1 MRGMNATQTR
11 PNRLSF
17 GARLRKDLRRNF
29 SLYMLALPAIV
40 AIFLLH
46 YVPMYGVVIAF
57 QDFRP
62 ARGIWGSTWVGLG
75 NFRRFFN
82 SYQCTEIIGNTV
94 KLSLLNLLC
103 TFPMP
108 ILLAL
113 MLNQVYNR
121 RVRKGLQTLVYLPHF
136 IATVVLV
143 SMMNV
148 LFSPSMGLFGALC
161 DLLGVRNPPD
171 LMAKSSAFRPMFV
184 GASIWQNAGWDSIIY
199 IAALTSIDPFLYE
212 AATVDGATKLQRVW
226 HIDLPS
232 ILPTMVT
239 LLIMRTGS
247 IMNVNFDRAFLLQN
261 DLNIGVSE
269 IISTYEYKLG
279 IKQGQ
284 YGYSAAI
291 GLFNN
296 VVNLILLLIVN
307 TVSKKFSGTSL
318 W

>member
-1 MRGMNATQTR
+1 MAQISTQRGTA
-11 PNRLSF
+11 SF
-17 GARLRKDLRRNF
+17 SARLEKDLRKNYP
-29 SLYMLALPAIV
+29 LYLLALPAV
-40 AIFLLH
+40 VVVFLLC

-62 ARGIWGSTWVGLG
+62 AKGIWGSEWVGLD
-75 NFRRFFN
+75 NFTRFFN
-82 SYQCTEIIGNTV
+82 SYQCSSIFRNTIS
-94 KLSLLNLLC
+94 LSLLNLLF
-103 TFPMP
+103 TFPVP

-113 MLNQVYNR
+113 FLNQVYMP
-121 RVRKGLQTLVYLPHF
+121 RVKKSIQTLVYLPHF

-148 LFSPSMGLFGALC
+148 LFSPSMGPYGAIC
-161 DLLGVRNPPD
+161 RTMGITNPPEI
-171 LMAKSSAFRPMFV
+171 MAQSSAFQPLFI

-199 IAALTSIDPFLYE
+199 IAALTSIDPSLYE
-212 AATVDGATKLQRVW
+212 AATVDGATKFQRVC

-239 LLIMRTGS
+239 LLIMRAGS
-247 IMNVNFDRAFLLQN
+247 LMNVNFDRAFLLQN

-284 YGYSAAI
+284 YSYSAAI

-296 VVNLILLLIVN
+296 VINLVLLLVVN
-307 TVSKKFSGTSL
+307 KISKKLAGTGL

>member
-1 MRGMNATQTR
+1 MAQISTQRGTA
-11 PNRLSF
+11 SF
-17 GARLRKDLRRNF
+17 SARLGKDLRKNYP
-29 SLYMLALPAIV
+29 LYLLALPAV
-40 AIFLLH
+40 VVVFLLC

-62 ARGIWGSTWVGLG
+62 AKGIWGSEWVGLD
-75 NFRRFFN
+75 NFTRFFN
-82 SYQCTEIIGNTV
+82 SYQCSSIFRNTIS
-94 KLSLLNLLC
+94 LSLLNLLF
-103 TFPMP
+103 TFPVP

-113 MLNQVYNR
+113 FLNQIYMP
-121 RVRKGLQTLVYLPHF
+121 RVKKSIQTLVYLPHF

-148 LFSPSMGLFGALC
+148 LFSPSMGPYGAIC
-161 DLLGVRNPPD
+161 RAMGITNPPEI
-171 LMAKSSAFRPMFV
+171 MAQSSAFQPLFI

-199 IAALTSIDPFLYE
+199 IAALTSIDPSLYE
-212 AATVDGATKLQRVW
+212 AATVDGATKFQRVC

-239 LLIMRTGS
+239 LLIMRAGS
-247 IMNVNFDRAFLLQN
+247 LMNVNFDRAFLLQN

-284 YGYSAAI
+284 YSYSAAI

-296 VVNLILLLIVN
+296 VINLVLLLVVN
-307 TVSKKFSGTSL
+307 KISKKLAGTGL

>member
-1 MRGMNATQTR
+1 MTKTNSVRHELPFR
-11 PNRLSF
+11 VRLTKDI
-17 GARLRKDLRRNF
+17 RKNYP
-29 SLYMLALPAIV
+29 LYLLALPAIIM
-40 AIFLLH
+40 IFFLN
-46 YVPMYGVVIAF
+46 YVPMYGVVMAF

-62 ARGIWGSTWVGLG
+62 VRGIWGSEWVGLA
-75 NFRRFFN
+75 NFMRFFN
-82 SYQCTEIIGNTV
+82 SYQFSEIIGNTLG
-94 KLSLLNLLC
+94 LSLMNLLW

-108 ILLAL
+108 IILAL
-113 MLNQVYNR
+113 LLNQVYQPSI
-121 RVRKGLQTLVYLPHF
+121 RKGIQTLVYLPHF

-148 LFSPSMGLFGALC
+148 LFSPAMGPFGAIC
-161 DLLGVRNPPD
+161 RMIGIGNPPE
-171 LMAKSSAFRPMFV
+171 LMAMSSAFRPMFI

-199 IAALTSIDPFLYE
+199 IAALTSIDPSLYE

-239 LLIMRTGS
+239 LLIMRAGS
-247 IMNVNFDRAFLLQN
+247 IMNLNFDRAFLLQN

-279 IKQGQ
+279 LKQGQ
-284 YGYSAAI
+284 FSYSAAI

-296 VVNLILLLIVN
+296 IINLILLLIVN
-307 TVSKKFSGTSL
+307 KTSKKLSGTGL

>member
-1 MRGMNATQTR
+1 MTTKQQHILPYRV
-11 PNRLSF
+11 RL
-17 GARLRKDLRRNF
+17 GKDLRKNYA
-29 SLYMLALPAIV
+29 LYLLAVPAV
-40 AIFLLH
+40 LAIFFLN
-46 YVPMYGVVIAF
+46 YVPMYGVVMAF

-62 ARGIWGSTWVGLG
+62 VRGIFGSEWVGFQ
-75 NFRRFFN
+75 NFQRFFN
-82 SYQCTEIIGNTV
+82 SYQFTDIISNTV
-94 KLSLLNLLC
+94 GLSLLNLLW

-108 ILLAL
+108 IILAL
-113 MLNQVYNR
+113 LLNQVYQPR
-121 RVRKGLQTLVYLPHF
+121 IKKSIQTLVYLPHF

-148 LFSPSMGLFGALC
+148 LLSPSMGPFGAIC
-161 DLLGVRNPPD
+161 RMLGIQNPPE
-171 LMAKSSAFRPMFV
+171 LMAMSSAFRPLFI

-199 IAALTSIDPFLYE
+199 IAALTSIDPSLYE
-212 AATVDGATKLQRVW
+212 AATVDGATKAQRVW

-239 LLIMRTGS
+239 LLIMRAGS
-247 IMNVNFDRAFLLQN
+247 IMNVNFDRAYLLQN

-279 IKQGQ
+279 LKQGQ
-284 YGYSAAI
+284 YSYSAAI

-296 VVNLILLLIVN
+296 IVNLILLLTVN
-307 TVSKKFSGTSL
+307 KVSKKLSGTGL

>member
-1 MRGMNATQTR
+1 MTKTNSVRHELPFR
-11 PNRLSF
+11 VRLTKDI
-17 GARLRKDLRRNF
+17 RKNYP
-29 SLYMLALPAIV
+29 LYLLALPAIIM
-40 AIFLLH
+40 IFFLN
-46 YVPMYGVVIAF
+46 YVPMYGVVMAF

-62 ARGIWGSTWVGLG
+62 VRGIWGSEWVGLA
-75 NFRRFFN
+75 NFMRFFN
-82 SYQCTEIIGNTV
+82 SYQFSEIIENTLG
-94 KLSLLNLLC
+94 LSLMNLLW

-108 ILLAL
+108 IILAL
-113 MLNQVYNR
+113 LLNQVYQPSI
-121 RVRKGLQTLVYLPHF
+121 RKGIQTLVYLPHF

-148 LFSPSMGLFGALC
+148 LFSPAMGPFGAIC
-161 DLLGVRNPPD
+161 RMIGIGNPPE
-171 LMAKSSAFRPMFV
+171 LMAMSSAFRPMFI

-199 IAALTSIDPFLYE
+199 IAALTSIDPSLYE

-239 LLIMRTGS
+239 LLIMRAGS
-247 IMNVNFDRAFLLQN
+247 IMNLNFDRAFLLQN

-279 IKQGQ
+279 LKQGQ
-284 YGYSAAI
+284 FSYSAAI

-296 VVNLILLLIVN
+296 IINLILLLIVN
-307 TVSKKFSGTSL
+307 KTSKKLSGTGL

>member
-1 MRGMNATQTR
+1 MARTMTVR
-11 PNRLSF
+11 HELPLRVRLIKDI
-17 GARLRKDLRRNF
+17 RKNYP
-29 SLYMLALPAIV
+29 LYLLALPAIV
-40 AIFLLH
+40 MIFLLS
-46 YVPMYGVVIAF
+46 YVPMYGVLMAF

-62 ARGIWGSTWVGLG
+62 VRGILGSDWVGLE

-82 SYQCTEIIGNTV
+82 SYQCADIISNTV
-94 KLSLLNLLC
+94 TLSLMNLVC

-113 MLNQVYNR
+113 MLNQIHR
-121 RVRKGLQTLVYLPHF
+121 PMIKKGIQTLVYLPHF

-143 SMMNV
+143 SMINV
-148 LFSPSMGLFGALC
+148 LFSPSMGVFGAVC
-161 DLLGVRNPPD
+161 RMLGVAKPPD
-171 LMAKSSAFRPMFV
+171 LMAMSSAFRPMFI

-199 IAALTSIDPFLYE
+199 IAALTSIDPSLYE
-212 AATVDGATKLQRVW
+212 AATVDGATKVQRVW

-239 LLIMRTGS
+239 LLIMRAGS
-247 IMNVNFDRAFLLQN
+247 IMNVNFDRAYLLQN

-296 VVNLILLLIVN
+296 IVNLILLVIVN
-307 TVSKKFSGTSL
+307 KASKKLSGTGL

>member
-1 MRGMNATQTR
+1 MTKTNSVRHELPFR
-11 PNRLSF
+11 VRLTKDI
-17 GARLRKDLRRNF
+17 RKNYP
-29 SLYMLALPAIV
+29 LYLLALPAIIM
-40 AIFLLH
+40 IFFLN
-46 YVPMYGVVIAF
+46 YVPMYGVVMAF

-62 ARGIWGSTWVGLG
+62 VRGIWGSEWVGLA
-75 NFRRFFN
+75 NFMRFFN
-82 SYQCTEIIGNTV
+82 SYQFSEIIGNTLG
-94 KLSLLNLLC
+94 LSLMNLLW

-108 ILLAL
+108 IILAL
-113 MLNQVYNR
+113 LLNQVYQPSI
-121 RVRKGLQTLVYLPHF
+121 RKGIQTLVYLPHF

-143 SMMNV
+143 SMINV
-148 LFSPSMGLFGALC
+148 LFSPSMGVFGAIC
-161 DLLGVRNPPD
+161 RMLGVANPPD
-171 LMAKSSAFRPMFV
+171 LMAMSSAFRPMFI

-199 IAALTSIDPFLYE
+199 IAALTSIDPSLYE
-212 AATVDGATKLQRVW
+212 AATVDGATKVQRVW

-239 LLIMRTGS
+239 LLIMRAGS
-247 IMNVNFDRAFLLQN
+247 IMNVNFDRAYLLQN

-296 VVNLILLLIVN
+296 IVNLILLLVVN
-307 TVSKKFSGTSL
+307 KTSKKLSGTGL